1 MSRISGRGHKTTV
14 LVVESDAGLQT
25 VLCRYL
31 EQEGY
36 QVLSALSG
44 KEMVQKLESAIPG
57 IILLNLVLPDVD
69 GFTLLTTIR
78 SKGNAAI
85 IAINGKDAFVDR
97 IISLEMGADDCL
109 TKPFELRELLARIKA
124 VLRRTKQ
131 ERIPSNDMATGMI
144 AKADRIYFNGWV
156 LDRQKYQ
163 VFNRD
168 DIAAELTSG
177 EFKLLEAMLISPNRV
192 LSRERLFELTR
203 PGNFDA
209 FDRAIDIQIGRIR
222 KKINDNSRNPALIKT
237 VRGVGYMFAGE
248 SRASS

>member
-1 MSRISGRGHKTTV
+1 MSGIPGRGYKVTV
-14 LVVESDAGLQT
+14 LVVGSDAGLQT
-25 VLCRYL
+25 ILCRYL

-36 QVLSALSG
+36 QVLLALSG
-44 KEMVQKLESAIPG
+44 NELAQKLESVLPN
-57 IILLNLVLPDVD
+57 IILLDLALPADD
-69 GFTLLTTIR
+69 GFALLTMIR

-85 IAINGKDAFVDR
+85 IAINSKDAFVDR

-109 TKPFELRELLARIKA
+109 TKPFELRELSARIKA

-131 ERIPSNDMATGMI
+131 EKIPSNDTATGSI

-163 VFNRD
+163 VFDGD

-203 PGNFDA
+203 PGNFEA

-222 KKINDNSRNPALIKT
+222 KKINDNSRNPVLIKT
-237 VRGVGYMFAGE
+237 IRGVGYMFAGE
-248 SRASS
+248 SRASH

>member
-44 KEMVQKLESAIPG
+44 KEMVQKLESALPG

-131 ERIPSNDMATGMI
+131 ERTPSNDMATGMI

-168 DIAAELTSG
+168 DIAAELKPVTG
-177 EFKLLEAMLISPNRV
+177 A
-192 LSRERLFELTR
+192 
-203 PGNFDA
+203 
-209 FDRAIDIQIGRIR
+209 
-222 KKINDNSRNPALIKT
+222 
-237 VRGVGYMFAGE
+237 
-248 SRASS
+248 

>member
-44 KEMVQKLESAIPG
+44 KEMVQKLESALPG

>member
-57 IILLNLVLPDVD
+57 IILLNLVLPDAD

>member
-1 MSRISGRGHKTTV
+1 M
-14 LVVESDAGLQT
+14 
-25 VLCRYL
+25 
-31 EQEGY
+31 
-36 QVLSALSG
+36 
-44 KEMVQKLESAIPG
+44 
-57 IILLNLVLPDVD
+57 
-69 GFTLLTTIR
+69 IR

-85 IAINGKDAFVDR
+85 IAINSKDAFVDR

-109 TKPFELRELLARIKA
+109 TKPFELRELSARIKA

-131 ERIPSNDMATGMI
+131 EKIPSNDTATGSI

-163 VFNRD
+163 VFDGD

-203 PGNFDA
+203 PGNFEA

-222 KKINDNSRNPALIKT
+222 KKINDNSRNPVLIKT
-237 VRGVGYMFAGE
+237 IRGVGYMFAGE
-248 SRASS
+248 SRASH